1 MTGDEVRLLDNDYA
15 LLFVR
20 GERAVIDRKY
30 DIMKHPNIK
39 RTEDGG
45 AEAYAH
51 QRAVPD
57 YSLPDL
63 PYGEEDLE
71 YIEIMED
78 PDEEGETDE
87 TEEEG
92 HE

>member
-1 MTGDEVRLLDNDYA
+1 MAGQEA
-15 LLFVR
+15 LR
-20 GERAVIDRKY
+20 PPE
-30 DIMKHPNIK
+30 
-39 RTEDGG
+39 
-45 AEAYAH
+45 
-51 QRAVPD
+51 AVPD

-71 YIEIMED
+71 YIEILED
-78 PDEEGETDE
+78 PVKEGETDE